1 MDDMQK
7 MRRILRDRDS
17 QEEVLPNMKRQY
29 IICTFSQW
37 AILLL
42 DHMHS
47 VLKNSGC
54 IYTFFSEQL
63 GVYTRGRMRKL
74 SNVDSK
80 DIVEENQGEART
92 ELSHQCKRT
101 WGTKWDYFILN
112 LDGNKDSHDEED
124 DDEDEEDDDEEDDD
138 DDDDGEDEEEEN
150 QRRYDFR
157 QRKTVV
163 RYQAPQDGKSVPF
176 VSLLWYKNQI

>member
-1 MDDMQK
+1 
-7 MRRILRDRDS
+7 
-17 QEEVLPNMKRQY
+17 
-29 IICTFSQW
+29 
-37 AILLL
+37 
-42 DHMHS
+42 
-47 VLKNSGC
+47 
-54 IYTFFSEQL
+54 
-63 GVYTRGRMRKL
+63 MRKL
-74 SNVDSK
+74 STVDST

-101 WGTKWDYFILN
+101 WGTKLDYFVLN
-112 LDGNKDSHDEED
+112 LDGNKDSHDEEED
-124 DDEDEEDDDEEDDD
+124 DDDDDEEDEEEE

-176 VSLLWYKNQI
+176 VSLLGYKN